1 MMSPSRT
8 QARHQTVNKKNTIKN
23 QLTGICN
30 DLLLSDNM
38 LLVARNVQS
47 LVLMNVHAASLPQ
60 TSAFGEEST
69 LNLNFCKR
77 GRPDTR
83 SIM

>member
-1 MMSPSRT
+1 MMSPSRAR
-8 QARHQTVNKKNTIKN
+8 ARHGTVNKNIIKG

-30 DLLLSDNM
+30 DLILSDNM
-38 LLVARNVQS
+38 LLVAQSAQS
-47 LVLMNVHAASLPQ
+47 LVLMNVHAASLLQ
-60 TSAFGEEST
+60 TSAAGEEST

-77 GRPDTR
+77 GRPGTQ

>member
-1 MMSPSRT
+1 
-8 QARHQTVNKKNTIKN
+8 
-23 QLTGICN
+23 
-30 DLLLSDNM
+30 M

-60 TSAFGEEST
+60 TSALGEEST